1 MLGWV
6 VLIVLAGIGCPL
18 LRRTL
23 ELYGILG
30 AAPEDPE
37 GLADQDDSG
46 QGATHA
52 HAHARKDV
60 GEMKRNQKND
70 RSLEKPCAHPERVC
84 AFCCAE
90 KKKNTVWMTE

>member
-6 VLIVLAGIGCPL
+6 VLIVLAGIGYPL

-30 AAPEDPE
+30 ADPEEPE
-37 GLADQDDSG
+37 GLADQDDNG

-60 GEMKRNQKND
+60 GEKEAKPKKR
-70 RSLEKPCAHPERVC
+70 
-84 AFCCAE
+84 
-90 KKKNTVWMTE
+90 